1 VVPGRREDEAREGFV
16 AFVEARQRALLRS
29 AFLVCGDHHL
39 AQDLLQD
46 ALTKLALRWERV
58 RDGQPE
64 AYVRRILFRDMVSWH
79 RRHRREQLG
88 SESRD
93 WPAADALARAEDR
106 MVLER
111 ALNSLTRKQRAVLVL
126 RYFDDRTAEQTADIL
141 GVTIGTVK
149 SQTHAALG
157 RLRDAAP
164 ELRELLVAGK
174 DAS

>member
-1 VVPGRREDEAREGFV
+1 MPGRREDEAREGFV

-79 RRHRREQLG
+79 RRHSRERLG
-88 SESRD
+88 TVARD
-93 WPAADALARAEDR
+93 WPTTDALDRAEDR

-111 ALNSLTRKQRAVLVL
+111 ALAALTRKQRAVLVL

-141 GVTIGTVK
+141 GVTVGTVK

-157 RLRDAAP
+157 RLRDTAP